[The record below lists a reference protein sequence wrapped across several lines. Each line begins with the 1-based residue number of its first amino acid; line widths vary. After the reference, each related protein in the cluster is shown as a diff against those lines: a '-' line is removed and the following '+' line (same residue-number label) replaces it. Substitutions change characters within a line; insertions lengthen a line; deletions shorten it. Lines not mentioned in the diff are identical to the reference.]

1 MVCLGF
7 EPLPDDGMHR
17 WIHWAMAAAILN
29 VFVILSQHLY
39 FYLSLSLSFSFFFH
53 SLSFLFFTISIVFV
67 CVFSLLLGFRESLVF
82 SFLIFIISKLSFRFV
97 SVFCSL
103 RLWPS
108 ALQVYLLFSTSFHS
122 LSFILISGHLGLN
135 DTQSLQVFVLFHALF

>member
-82 SFLIFIISKLSFRFV
+82 SVLIFIISKLSFRFV

-108 ALQVYLLFSTSFHS
+108 ALQVYLLFSTSFLS